1 MEFLIHQARI
11 CPIFLSSDTSPPQNI
26 PHQVTNKEGKICQ
39 IAWFARKDTFCNLF
53 FRLAPSA
60 QKGLSATEQNTLVC
74 VAIFVN
80 ISSHKIL
87 LGPCLISFSTDFYG
101 DGGRSDCC
109 VEHDSIL
116 GEKLSVSEN
125 QYCQVLYDKD
135 YLAHPLS
142 HWLSSILLIVLL
154 LFFLFLLLKGF
165 SWRLLLCPSPQH
177 LQPPQPLQ
185 SPGFKTFINHKSE
198 SLYVNVFS
206 Y

>member
-1 MEFLIHQARI
+1 M
-11 CPIFLSSDTSPPQNI
+11 SD
-26 PHQVTNKEGKICQ
+26 
-39 IAWFARKDTFCNLF
+39 LF
-53 FRLAPSA
+53 
-60 QKGLSATEQNTLVC
+60 NTL
-74 VAIFVN
+74 F
-80 ISSHKIL
+80 
-87 LGPCLISFSTDFYG
+87 PFSTDIYG

-185 SPGFKTFINHKSE
+185 SPGFKTFINIIQKVSMRMFSPSKCLALQFFKSKMIKTCYLLCSFE
-198 SLYVNVFS
+198 CCIAILFRYHLLKTMFKFNN
-206 Y
+206 

>member
-11 CPIFLSSDTSPPQNI
+11 CPIFLSSDTSPPQNL

-125 QYCQVLYDKD
+125 QYCFKFLSFVWQRLSCLSTFTLTVIDF
-135 YLAHPLS
+135 AHCSPPLFPLS
-142 HWLSSILLIVLL
+142 PLKRFLVATPSLSLPTTPTTS
-154 LFFLFLLLKGF
+154 
-165 SWRLLLCPSPQH
+165 STSPK
-177 LQPPQPLQ
+177 PR
-185 SPGFKTFINHKSE
+185 F
-198 SLYVNVFS
+198 
-206 Y
+206 